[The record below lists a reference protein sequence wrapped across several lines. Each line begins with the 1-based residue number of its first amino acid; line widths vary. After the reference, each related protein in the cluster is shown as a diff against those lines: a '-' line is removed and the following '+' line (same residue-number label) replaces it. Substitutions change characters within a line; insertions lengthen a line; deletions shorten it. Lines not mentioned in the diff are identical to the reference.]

1 MEHYKDLYKTLY
13 ACLNQVAGASEL
25 KALLPKNYISSNNE
39 VGIFAVFG
47 GERIRISHQAMV
59 NSLNSSILNKVKRAK
74 NQLERVCSDIYSS
87 VNRLN
92 VTEGSIDTYVPIVC
106 GNKNMS
112 VNLSLSAAEAG
123 ISPERK
129 IAFSFA
135 CAYPEKIS
143 VCEETGRESI
153 VGKVVFK
160 IITVD
165 DSSEENDYDCKEVTA
180 PFKYD
185 ISRETAAGTLG
196 APIFLHAEAYA
207 SRTLS
212 RFDGERAGLDTE
224 VSLAFFALKKQKN
237 TGIVSVSQ
245 GEKIEKNN
253 EYIRIIYPAKG
264 DSLWSIA
271 KKMNVPTGSLA
282 AKNGLKT
289 EAEKNS
295 PASISEVKYLIL

>member
-1 MEHYKDLYKTLY
+1 
-13 ACLNQVAGASEL
+13 
-25 KALLPKNYISSNNE
+25 
-39 VGIFAVFG
+39 
-47 GERIRISHQAMV
+47 
-59 NSLNSSILNKVKRAK
+59 
-74 NQLERVCSDIYSS
+74 
-87 VNRLN
+87 
-92 VTEGSIDTYVPIVC
+92 
-106 GNKNMS
+106 MS

-153 VGKVVFK
+153 AGKVVFK

-165 DSSEENDYDCKEVTA
+165 DNSEEKDYDCKEVTA

-185 ISRETAAGTLG
+185 ISREIAVGTLG